1 MKKNLTITLSLVL
14 VLMLCLASCNTI
26 DAEGLWEEA
35 TYRKNMTF
43 GKGETT
49 VQLEVKVED
58 QSVTFTVKTDKDTL
72 GEALLENGLIEGE
85 EGAYGLYVKK
95 VNGIRADYEL
105 DGAYWGLYKNG
116 EMCMTGVDSTEI
128 ADGEHYEFVYSK

>member
-1 MKKNLTITLSLVL
+1 MKKNLTIALSLVL

-35 TYRKNMTF
+35 TYRKDMTF

-72 GEALLENGLIEGE
+72 GEALLEHGLIEGDQS
-85 EGAYGLYVKK
+85 AYGLYVKK
-95 VNGIRADYEL
+95 VNGIRADYDL

-116 EMCMTGVDSTEI
+116 EMCMTGVDSMEI

>member
-1 MKKNLTITLSLVL
+1 MKKNLTIALSLVL
-14 VLMLCLASCNTI
+14 VFMLCLASCNTI

-35 TYRKNMTF
+35 TYRKDMTF

-72 GEALLENGLIEGE
+72 GEALLEHGIIEGDQ
-85 EGAYGLYVKK
+85 GAYGLYVKK
-95 VNGIRADYEL
+95 VNGIRADYDL

>member
-35 TYRKNMTF
+35 TYRKDMTF

-58 QSVTFTVKTDKDTL
+58 QSVTFTVNTDKDTL
-72 GEALLENGLIEGE
+72 GEALLEHGLIEGE

-128 ADGEHYEFVYSK
+128 ANGEHYEFVYSK

>member
-1 MKKNLTITLSLVL
+1 MKKNLTITRSHVL

-35 TYRKNMTF
+35 TYRKDMTF

-72 GEALLENGLIEGE
+72 GEALLEHGLIEGD

>member
-1 MKKNLTITLSLVL
+1 MKKNLTIALSLVL

-35 TYRKNMTF
+35 TYRKDMTF

-72 GEALLENGLIEGE
+72 GEALLEHGLIEGE

-95 VNGIRADYEL
+95 VNGIRADYDI